1 MCVCICMCVCVYI
14 YTCIY
19 IYIYTHT
26 HMEINVILCV
36 LCEMFDAKQ
45 KSPGMEVKTACL
57 AM

>member
-1 MCVCICMCVCVYI
+1 MYVCVCVCVYI
-14 YTCIY
+14 YIY
-19 IYIYTHT
+19 IYT